1 MLLKIGT
8 RTIVEK
14 LVAYKVLESGENE
27 LTESAKLER
36 LLRENQATPEDPI
49 MIVYYDP
56 KEVPNGRRE
65 IWIPI
70 QKQVKGIDTKSIGPI
85 KAGFL
90 VMGGTDHTVEY
101 YHKVLQ
107 KKIEEWGLE
116 LDTKIY
122 SIEGTYQ
129 PEQFD
134 MSYGDFVDE
143 DASEHWTTEILIP
156 VKE

>member
-1 MLLKIGT
+1 MLLKIGV

-14 LVAYKVLESGENE
+14 LVAYKVLESGEYE
-27 LTESAKLER
+27 LIESAKLER
-36 LLRENQATPEDPI
+36 LLHEAHASPEDPV

-70 QKQVKGIDTKSIGPI
+70 QKQVNGIDTKSVGPI

-101 YHKVLQ
+101 YYNVLYKQ
-107 KKIEEWGLE
+107 IEEWGLKP
-116 LDTKIY
+116 DTKIY